1 MNIRELVQRIN
12 DFYRDRHTDNVIDTD
27 PNDLVLPGFI
37 SRNNGVFSYNGQG
50 AEQRVLSDIEQMRLN
65 EALRQNI
72 ILANYLRDHGLI
84 LRNQAV
90 QDNQGQHPDNQ
101 GRHPDNNGGRGSV
114 RNRRTKYRRSSKS
127 SRAKRSKK
135 MRRTR
140 HRKRT

>member
-12 DFYRDRHTDNVIDTD
+12 DFYRVRHTDNVIDTD

-37 SRNNGVFSYNGQG
+37 SGVNGVFSYNGQG
-50 AEQRVLSDIEQMRLN
+50 AEERVLSELEQMRLD

-72 ILANYLRDHGLI
+72 NLANYLRRGLI

-90 QDNQGQHPDNQ
+90 QDNQGQDPDNQ
-101 GRHPDNNGGRGSV
+101 ERHPDNNGGRGSV